1 MNPGILFV
9 DDEPRVLS
17 GLRRML
23 MGQARDWDMRFVTS
37 GREALEFLAGN
48 RVDVL
53 VTDIRMPGMDG
64 VELLNKVR
72 ELHPGVARIV
82 LSGYMD
88 QQVVSLAAL
97 SAHQFLSKPCEPG
110 ELLEVIRKTL
120 QAMDIL
126 GDANLRAVVARVES
140 LPSLPRIYRQ
150 VVEEMRSESPSLG
163 RVGQLVASDP
173 GMSAGILK
181 MVNSSFFGF
190 CRKISSPEQAATLL
204 GLNTIRSLILSVHV
218 FTSFDLGKVRLF
230 SINRLWE
237 HSLRA
242 SRLSCK
248 IAAAEGCGRDA
259 CDDALA
265 SGLLHDVGKLALATQ
280 MPKDY
285 DLVLEAVRRGGLR
298 VEAAEIEHF
307 GVSHA
312 RVGAYLL
319 CLWGLPEAVVSAVCG
334 HHAPSGDAAGFP
346 PVFAVY
352 VGNIM
357 DHRHYIL
364 NKGYAQP
371 ELDRALL
378 AKAGLDHR
386 AQVWENITM
395 EEIVAEENDE
405 PQG

>member
-1 MNPGILFV
+1 MNPVILFV

-23 MGQARDWDMRFVTS
+23 MGQVLDWDMGFVTS
-37 GREALEFLAGN
+37 GREALEFMAGH

-88 QQVVSLAAL
+88 QQAVSWAAL

-110 ELLEVIRKTL
+110 ELLAVVRQTL
-120 QAMDIL
+120 QAQDIL
-126 GDANLRAVVARVES
+126 GDDSLRAVVARVES

-150 VVEEMRSESPSLG
+150 VVEEMRSEGPSLQ
-163 RVGQLVASDP
+163 RVGQLVALDP

-218 FTSFDLGKVRLF
+218 FTSFDSITMRLF

-237 HSLRA
+237 HSLRT
-242 SRLSCK
+242 SRLCFK
-248 IAAAEGCGRDA
+248 IAEVEGCGRDA
-259 CDDALA
+259 CDEALA
-265 SGLLHDVGKLALATQ
+265 SGLLHDVGKLVLATQ

-285 DLVLEAVRRGGLR
+285 ELVIEAVRHGGLR
-298 VEAAEIEHF
+298 VEAAEIEHL

-319 CLWGLPEAVVSAVCG
+319 SLWGLPEAVVSAVHG
-334 HHAPSGDAAGFP
+334 HHAPPGGAAGFSP
-346 PVFAVY
+346 ALAVY
-352 VGNIM
+352 VGNVM
-357 DHRHYIL
+357 DHKHYIL
-364 NKGYAQP
+364 NQGYAQP

-378 AKAGLDHR
+378 VKAGLDHR
-386 AQVWENITM
+386 AQVWENITV
-395 EEIVAEENDE
+395 EEIVAGESDE